1 MENSESGRA
10 LWRFSDGAV
19 SISVSMLLSLL
30 LASCAC
36 EGIPVLGYL
45 AGLTQRE
52 NGVIIVAT
60 LLLFPTTLGIY
71 GVFVMFFAA
80 KEAVERRATRRGRTE
95 GHAEGIVEG
104 RAEGIVEGR
113 AEGIVEGR
121 AEGIVEGRAEGIVEG
136 RAEGIVEGIEEGRRA
151 ERERIARM
159 LAEYG
164 VAVSPELA
172 RKLNGSNDDAE
183 TNSA

>member
-10 LWRFSDGAV
+10 LWQFSDGAV
-19 SISVSMLLSLL
+19 SISASMLLSLL
-30 LASCAC
+30 LAGCAC

-80 KEAVERRATRRGRTE
+80 KEAVERRATRRGRT
-95 GHAEGIVEG
+95 EG

-164 VAVSPELA
+164 VAVSPEFA
-172 RKLNGSNDDAE
+172 RKLNGSNKDAE

>member
-19 SISVSMLLSLL
+19 SISASMLLSLL
-30 LASCAC
+30 LAGCAC
-36 EGIPVLGYL
+36 EGIPLLGYL

-80 KEAVERRATRRGRTE
+80 KEAVERRATRRGR
-95 GHAEGIVEG
+95 AEGIM
-104 RAEGIVEGR
+104 EGR

-172 RKLNGSNDDAE
+172 RKLNGSNEGDE

>member
-30 LASCAC
+30 LAGCAC

-80 KEAVERRATRRGRTE
+80 KEAVERRATRRGR
-95 GHAEGIVEG
+95 AEGIVEG

-164 VAVSPELA
+164 VAVSPELV
-172 RKLNGSNDDAE
+172 RKLNGSSDDE